1 MTVIYGHTFLTQH
14 ENSTE
19 QITALQHAIRDSA
32 QKLEEVLQER
42 LRAEEEI
49 MQCTRE
55 TERRVDLMMGKSGVV
70 DMLQE
75 LGHLLQ
81 EERHL
86 SEQLNSQDP
95 EDRSQHNKLQQR
107 SECVTK
113 QVRSLTAKI
122 LEVKQCLAEAK
133 TRDMA
138 AQSLIPAPTS
148 KSKRKQSKPK

>member
-1 MTVIYGHTFLTQH
+1 
-14 ENSTE
+14 
-19 QITALQHAIRDSA
+19 
-32 QKLEEVLQER
+32 
-42 LRAEEEI
+42 
-49 MQCTRE
+49 
-55 TERRVDLMMGKSGVV
+55 MMEKSGVV
-70 DMLQE
+70 DVLQQ

-95 EDRSQHNKLQQR
+95 EDRRQRKELQQR

-113 QVRSLTAKI
+113 KVRSLTAEI

-133 TRDMA
+133 TRNMA
-138 AQSLIPAPTS
+138 AQALIPAPTS